1 MKKLF
6 GTLVAVGAMALMA
19 VGVQAATYSAT
30 AGATPGEDGYAVVD
44 VLVTPGEDGTESV
57 NGYVMT
63 FTYDSSKVTPAVVG
77 TDAIDED
84 CYATV
89 GEEFTNG
96 VLVAGDATTDESSTT
111 KTLAVA
117 WAGADAVTVSEE
129 TAMASVEFKVVDGAT
144 GTADI
149 QVAVVA
155 LTNGGEKIAD
165 SSSYSVASGTIT
177 LDTEEILY
185 GDINGDK
192 AIDSYDASLALRH
205 YSTSFLTDD
214 EIEIGDVNDDGVV
227 DSYDASLIL
236 QRYSDESVIF
246 PVEQNK

>member
-30 AGATPGEDGYAVVD
+30 TGATPGDDGYADVD
-44 VLVTPGEDGTESV
+44 VLVTPDEDGTESV

-63 FTYDSSKVTPAVVG
+63 FTYDSSKVTPVVAG

-89 GEEFTNG
+89 GEEFANG

-117 WAGADAVTVSEE
+117 WAGADAVTVSKE

-149 QVAVVA
+149 EVAVLA
-155 LTNGGEKIAD
+155 LTNDGNEIAETGT
-165 SSSYSVASGTIT
+165 YSVDSGTIT
-177 LDTEEILY
+177 LGTGSSEVFLR
-185 GDINGDK
+185 GDANGDGTVS
-192 AIDSYDASLALRH
+192 ILDASRISQYLLGLA
-205 YSTSFLTDD
+205 TIPD
-214 EIEIGDVNDDGVV
+214 
-227 DSYDASLIL
+227 
-236 QRYSDESVIF
+236 
-246 PVEQNK
+246 